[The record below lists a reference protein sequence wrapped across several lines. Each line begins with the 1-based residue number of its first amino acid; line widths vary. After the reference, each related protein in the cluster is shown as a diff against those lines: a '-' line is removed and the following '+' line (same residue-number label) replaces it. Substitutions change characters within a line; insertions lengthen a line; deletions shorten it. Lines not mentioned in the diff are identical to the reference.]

1 VLLPYFAYNTIM
13 NIKKRLRLS
22 YILMLIIPIF
32 LIALTGGL
40 VSRINSKAD
49 KNEIILSSE
58 FLKSLYSTM
67 VENPEKI
74 LKKEFLIELD
84 SLSGFKGE
92 TNIFI
97 EKEGRVI
104 NSLIQNH
111 MEKKIVRHGRID
123 AVQTWDFY
131 FSDGTPGFITINI
144 YDVSLVKE
152 MFLNG
157 TFGVITFICILILT
171 NGLLSYFVA
180 RSIIKPIKLLK
191 TAAMN
196 IKHEKL
202 DIPVR
207 YDGRDEF
214 LDVCLAFEEMRIRL
228 KESLHEQQR
237 YEENRKELLSN
248 ISHDLKTPIT
258 AIKGY
263 IEGIKDGIADSP
275 EKVEKYIQTVYTKSV
290 LMNDLIDRLFLFSKL
305 DMNKVQFNFQKIDLI
320 SYIKDTCDE
329 LKFDYPLLEIIFEQ
343 KEETPLPVYVDSMH
357 IHRVFS
363 NLIDNAVKYNDKENT
378 VLTISLSSTNDLVT
392 IELEDNSRGISS
404 EYLPHIFERF
414 YRTDKARSSMSEG
427 SGLGLSISKQIIS
440 AHGGKISARSTVGQ
454 GTTIIFTLRR
464 KP

>member
-1 VLLPYFAYNTIM
+1 
-13 NIKKRLRLS
+13 
-22 YILMLIIPIF
+22 
-32 LIALTGGL
+32 
-40 VSRINSKAD
+40 
-49 KNEIILSSE
+49 
-58 FLKSLYSTM
+58 
-67 VENPEKI
+67 
-74 LKKEFLIELD
+74 
-84 SLSGFKGE
+84 
-92 TNIFI
+92 
-97 EKEGRVI
+97 
-104 NSLIQNH
+104 
-111 MEKKIVRHGRID
+111 
-123 AVQTWDFY
+123 
-131 FSDGTPGFITINI
+131 
-144 YDVSLVKE
+144 
-152 MFLNG
+152 
-157 TFGVITFICILILT
+157 
-171 NGLLSYFVA
+171 
-180 RSIIKPIKLLK
+180 
-191 TAAMN
+191 
-196 IKHEKL
+196 
-202 DIPVR
+202 
-207 YDGRDEF
+207 
-214 LDVCLAFEEMRIRL
+214 L